1 MTESFGRFGP
11 MKELSRFKG
20 DGEFADREA
29 RVLFS
34 DYMKQYF
41 VEMREDEYIETRN
54 MGSHNERYAE
64 DCAENFVMGL
74 ITTSELMV

>member
-41 VEMREDEYIETRN
+41 VE
-54 MGSHNERYAE
+54 
-64 DCAENFVMGL
+64 CV
-74 ITTSELMV
+74 